1 MNVGIVII
9 SMDELKL
16 YMALGIVSIGVV
28 SFDTPEIIED
38 NLREEKDRLIK
49 LKNVKLKMTNKH
61 NNRKN
66 VISYLRDN
74 VLKELLNNRLHPKN
88 ISKFEE
94 WGFTE
99 Y

>member
-66 VISYLRDN
+66 VITYLRDN
-74 VLKELLNNRLHPKN
+74 VLKELLNNRLHPRN

>member
-1 MNVGIVII
+1 MNVGIVIL

-66 VISYLRDN
+66 VITYLRDN

>member
-1 MNVGIVII
+1 MNVGIVIL

-66 VISYLRDN
+66 VITYLRDN
-74 VLKELLNNRLHPKN
+74 VLKELLNNRLHPRN